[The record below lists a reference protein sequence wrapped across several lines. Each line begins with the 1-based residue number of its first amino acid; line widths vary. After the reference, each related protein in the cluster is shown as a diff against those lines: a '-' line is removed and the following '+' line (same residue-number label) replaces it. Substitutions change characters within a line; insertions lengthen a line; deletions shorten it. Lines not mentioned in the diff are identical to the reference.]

1 MRTSFIL
8 HFDMMPTVDL
18 LSNAELVKV
27 IKAVYHYNV
36 NGELPE
42 KLSTSSSILFQQIKA
57 QHDRDR
63 QHYEEVSQKRAQA
76 AQAKKEKAAQD
87 EELLALRDRLRSENQ
102 QL

>member
-18 LSNAELVKV
+18 LSNAELGKV

-57 QHDRDR
+57 
-63 QHYEEVSQKRAQA
+63 
-76 AQAKKEKAAQD
+76 
-87 EELLALRDRLRSENQ
+87 ALRGGESEAGPGSTGKEREGGPG
-102 QL
+102 

>member
-18 LSNAELVKV
+18 LSNAELGKV

-42 KLSTSSSILFQQIKA
+42 KLSTSSSILFQRRISVQRVPSNIISTSRSYSIA
-57 QHDRDR
+57 SHTSPVASGR
-63 QHYEEVSQKRAQA
+63 RA
-76 AQAKKEKAAQD
+76 
-87 EELLALRDRLRSENQ
+87 R
-102 QL
+102 

>member
-18 LSNAELVKV
+18 LSNAELGKV

-57 QHDRDR
+57 
-63 QHYEEVSQKRAQA
+63 
-76 AQAKKEKAAQD
+76 
-87 EELLALRDRLRSENQ
+87 
-102 QL
+102 